1 MVILPTTAV
10 DFKSCPLNDYPLN
23 YTLKNLT
30 IISFIMIISGLINL
44 HGKNRETMANT
55 AQAKKRARQAEK
67 SRIRNAGQRSNLRTF
82 IKKIIAAV
90 RSGDKEKAQAAYN
103 TAVPIIDSAVNKG
116 IIHKNK
122 ASRSKSRLN
131 SKVKSIA

>member
-1 MVILPTTAV
+1 
-10 DFKSCPLNDYPLN
+10 
-23 YTLKNLT
+23 
-30 IISFIMIISGLINL
+30 
-44 HGKNRETMANT
+44 MANT

-82 IKKIIAAV
+82 IKKVIAAV
-90 RSGDKEKAQAAYN
+90 RAGDKDKAQAALK
-103 TAVPIIDSAVNKG
+103 TVVPIIDSAVNKG

-131 SKVKSIA
+131 LKVKSIA